1 MMSDTKFSPS
11 LCAETSPKI
20 LSRLFQ
26 DILGNIPALVTVFDH
41 QFSLVY
47 TNQNDLLDESDE
59 QQRNYQALYRA
70 FYAQGANNRQYE
82 TLVAEVFET
91 GKACRAEHCLP
102 GFGHFEIH
110 SFPLS
115 TNQQQVEF
123 VGQYLRNIDE
133 KRRVEEALS
142 GANQKLEA
150 IIEASPLAII
160 ALDHDVNLTLW
171 NPAAEHMFGW
181 QKEEVLGK
189 PYPIVNQYLKIEVGE
204 NIQRLQKGETRRS
217 VETQRMHKTGALIDV
232 SLSTAPMCDRHGTT
246 IGYMAI
252 IADIRERKRAQ
263 EALRQSGANYRTI
276 FDAANDATFVFD
288 PENGTM
294 LDVNRK
300 MCEMYG
306 YEREQVL
313 QLNVGTLCAGFPP
326 YTYEDLLR
334 KIWKTRYDSSHIF
347 EWLAKDRS
355 ARLFWIEVTMKGATI
370 GGEYRVLA
378 VVRDISERKRA
389 EEENKKM
396 QERLRQIDKMAAI
409 GTLASGI
416 AHEINN
422 PNNFILANAQII
434 NSIWPEIDRI
444 LSYYALRSGP
454 FFLGRLPFSE
464 ASSSIPKMLGGL
476 IEGANRINTI
486 VTGLKN
492 FARQEKSQL
501 NQVVDVNRVIQA
513 ALPMLKNQIR
523 KHTDTFDCFLAD
535 SLPSVKGSF
544 QQLEQVVVNLT
555 MNALHALE
563 ERESGVY
570 LFTAY
575 DKKNEHV
582 VITVCDE
589 GAGMAEELRQVIFDP
604 FFTTKH
610 DCGGTG
616 LGLSIC
622 YSIIKE
628 HGGLIDCDS
637 APGQG
642 STFTVRLPLCP
653 FEHEAV

>member
-1 MMSDTKFSPS
+1 MPDTYLPARICTEHSSPI
-11 LCAETSPKI
+11 SP
-20 LSRLFQ
+20 LLFQ
-26 DILGNIPALVTVFDH
+26 DILGNIPALLTVFDRH
-41 QFSLVY
+41 CSLVF
-47 TNQNDLLDESDE
+47 TNNHQVGTDDDQKRTN
-59 QQRNYQALYRA
+59 QALYRA
-70 FYAQGANNRQYE
+70 FYEQGGNNRHYE
-82 TLVAEVFET
+82 ALIAEVFDT
-91 GKACRAEHCLP
+91 GKASHAEDYLP
-102 GFGHFEIH
+102 DIGHIEIH

-115 TNQQQVEF
+115 MCLGQVEF
-123 VGQYLRNIDE
+123 VGQHLRNIE
-133 KRRVEEALS
+133 ERRRAEEALS
-142 GANQKLEA
+142 GANQMLEA
-150 IIEASPLAII
+150 IIEAAPLAII

-171 NPAAEHMFGW
+171 NPAAEQMFGW
-181 QKEEVLGK
+181 RKEEVLGR
-189 PYPIVNQYLKIEVGE
+189 PYPIVNESLKKEVWG
-204 NIQRLQKGETRRS
+204 NIQRLKNGETRRS
-217 VETQRMHKTGALIDV
+217 VETQRMHKDGSLIDV

-263 EALRQSGANYRTI
+263 EALRQSEANYRII

-288 PENGTM
+288 PVNGAM

-306 YEREQVL
+306 YEREEVL

-326 YTYEDLLR
+326 YTYEEVLQ
-334 KIWKTRYDSSHIF
+334 KIRKTRYDASHLF
-347 EWLAKDRS
+347 EWLARDR
-355 ARLFWIEVTMKGATI
+355 AGRQFWIEVTMKGAVI

-378 VVRDISERKRA
+378 AVRDISERKAA
-389 EEENKKM
+389 EEENRKI
-396 QERLRQIDKMAAI
+396 QEQLRQIDKMAAI

-422 PNNFILANAQII
+422 PNNFILSNAQFI
-434 NSIWPEIDRI
+434 NSLWPEIHQVF
-444 LSYYALRSGP
+444 SYYAQKNGP
-454 FFLGRLPFSE
+454 FYLGKLPFSE
-464 ASSSIPKMLGGL
+464 VSTCIPKMLDAL

-513 ALPMLKNQIR
+513 ALPMLQNQIR
-523 KHTDTFDCFLAD
+523 KHTDLFDCFLAQ
-535 SLPSVKGSF
+535 SLPPVRGSF

-555 MNALHALE
+555 MNALHAVE
-563 ERESGVY
+563 QRNAGVY
-570 LFTAY
+570 LFTSH
-575 DKKNEHV
+575 DKKNNQIV
-582 VITVCDE
+582 MMVCDE
-589 GAGMAEELRQVIFDP
+589 GMGMSEELKQVIFDP

-622 YSIIKE
+622 YSIVKE

-642 STFTVRLPLCP
+642 CTFTVRLPILCA
-653 FEHEAV
+653 ETEGL